1 METQLQAIE
10 QRQELKHKESLVA
23 QRFFSLDVFRGLT
36 ICLMIIVNT
45 PGKGAHLY
53 PYLVHAKWLGFTL
66 ADLVFPSFLFAVGNA
81 MSFSLKKLEFENQK
95 NFLTKVFKRAVIIFL
110 IGYLLYWFPFF
121 SQSPEGALTIK
132 PFSETRIMGVLQR
145 IAICYLASALIVYYF
160 SQRAAWIISAVLLL
174 IYWGILYV
182 FGDAGKELM
191 IEGNAVIK
199 LDIFLLGENH
209 VYKKD
214 IVPFDPEGILST
226 FPAIVNVLAG
236 YWVGAFIQRKG
247 KTYECLLYLLL
258 IGGFA
263 ILGAL
268 GWQLLFP
275 ISKKLWTSSFV
286 LFTVGIDMWLLSLL
300 IYWIEIKKRNLVAH
314 FFSVAGKNPL
324 VIYLLSELLY
334 IVLTLVRLPTG
345 LSVFEWISIEIFQRV
360 IPGPMGALT
369 TAIAFMLLCWLA
381 VWWLDRKKIYIRI

>member
-1 METQLQAIE
+1 METQLHAIE
-10 QRQELKHKESLVA
+10 QKHELKHHEIQGA

-45 PGKGAHLY
+45 PGKGAQLY
-53 PYLVHAKWLGFTL
+53 SYLVHAKWLGFTL

-81 MSFSLKKLEFENQK
+81 MSFSLKKRESGSQAI
-95 NFLTKVFKRAVIIFL
+95 FLTRVFRRALIIFL

-121 SQSPEGALTIK
+121 SRSAEGYLTIM

-145 IAICYLASALIVYYF
+145 IAICYLVSALIVYYF
-160 SQRAAWIISAVLLL
+160 SQRTAWIISSALLL
-174 IYWGILYV
+174 MYWGILYV
-182 FGDAGKELM
+182 FGDSGKELM
-191 IEGNAVIK
+191 IDGNAIIK
-199 LDIFLLGENH
+199 LDIFLLGESH

-236 YWVGAFIQRKG
+236 YWVGIFIQRKG
-247 KTYECLLYLLL
+247 KTYECLLYLLV
-258 IGGFA
+258 IGGFT
-263 ILGAL
+263 ILLAL
-268 GWQLLFP
+268 GWSLLFP

-286 LFTVGIDMWLLSLL
+286 LFTIGVDIWLLSLL
-300 IYWIEIKKRNLVAH
+300 IYWIEIKKRMLAAH

-324 VIYLLSELLY
+324 FIYLLSELLY
-334 IVLTLVRLPTG
+334 IVLMLAKLPSG
-345 LSVFEWISIEIFQRV
+345 QSVFEWISIEVFQRV

-381 VWWLDRKKIYIRI
+381 TWWLERKKIYIRI

>member
-10 QRQELKHKESLVA
+10 QMQELKYNKTLGI

-81 MSFSLKKLEFENQK
+81 MSFSLKKLESENQK
-95 NFLTKVFKRAVIIFL
+95 KFLSTVFKRAFIIFL

-121 SQSPEGALTIK
+121 SQSTEGQLTIK

-145 IAICYLASALIVYYF
+145 IAICYLASAIIVYYF
-160 SQRAAWIISAVLLL
+160 SQRTAWIISAALLL
-174 IYWGILYV
+174 MYWGILYV
-182 FGDAGKELM
+182 FGDSGKALT
-191 IEGNAVIK
+191 IEGNAIIK

-214 IVPFDPEGILST
+214 VVPFDPEGILST

-236 YWVGAFIQRKG
+236 YWIGTFIQRKG
-247 KTYECLLYLLL
+247 KTYECLLHLLV
-258 IGGFA
+258 IGGFT
-263 ILGAL
+263 ILIAL

-286 LFTVGIDMWLLSLL
+286 LFTVGIDIWLLSLL
-300 IYWIEIKKRNLVAH
+300 IYWIEIKKRILAAN

-324 VIYLLSELLY
+324 FIYLLSELLY
-334 IVLTLVRLPTG
+334 IVLMLIKLPSG
-345 LSVFEWISIEIFQRV
+345 QSLFEWISIEIFQSV

-381 VWWLDRKKIYIRI
+381 VWWLDRKQIYIRI